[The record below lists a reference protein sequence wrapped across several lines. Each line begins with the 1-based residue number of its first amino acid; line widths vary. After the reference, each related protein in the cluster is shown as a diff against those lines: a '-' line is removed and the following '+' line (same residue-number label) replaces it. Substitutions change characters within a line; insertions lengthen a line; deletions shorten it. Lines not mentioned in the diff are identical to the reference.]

1 MPIAATTVVLGGAIA
16 AALAWIVTR
25 DDDNDELDDETPD
38 PRAPSIAAV
47 DLTYLDK
54 DEGGPVIDT
63 EPYVPPSAPEVA
75 TFTPSQSG
83 YPWESKPP
91 PGSGYDES
99 LFPDFYTIR
108 TALRFLHYD
117 VPNEVLG
124 VKLQT
129 APPVARVKEFQ
140 RNYNQASERGYRQA
154 KGYLEEDGVTGGRT
168 LRALERA
175 AFGADKGTPDDIVRG
190 AMWATEFDL
199 W

>member
-1 MPIAATTVVLGGAIA
+1 MPIAATTVVLGGAVA

-25 DDDNDELDDETPD
+25 DDDNDELDDETPG
-38 PRAPSIAAV
+38 PRAPSVAAV
-47 DLTYLDK
+47 DLTYLDEN
-54 DEGGPVIDT
+54 EGDLVIDAD
-63 EPYVPPSAPEVA
+63 PYVPPSAPEVA

>member
-1 MPIAATTVVLGGAIA
+1 MPIATTTAVLGGAVA
-16 AALAWIVTR
+16 AALAWLVTR
-25 DDDNDELDDETPD
+25 DDDDDELDDETPD
-38 PRAPSIAAV
+38 PRAPSVATF
-47 DLTYLDK
+47 DMSYLDE
-54 DEGGPVIDT
+54 DEGDLIIEA
-63 EPYVPPSAPEVA
+63 EPYVPPATPEVA

-91 PGSGYDES
+91 PGNGYDES
-99 LFPDFYTIR
+99 LFPDFYRIR
-108 TALRFLHYD
+108 TALRFLNYD

-129 APPVARVKEFQ
+129 APPAARVKEFQ

-175 AFGADKGTPDDIVRG
+175 AFGTDKGTPDDIVRG

>member
-1 MPIAATTVVLGGAIA
+1 MPIAATTVALGGAIA

-25 DDDNDELDDETPD
+25 DDDDDEPDDETPD
-38 PRAPSIAAV
+38 PRAPSIATV
-47 DLTYLDK
+47 DLTYLDE
-54 DEGGPVIDT
+54 DEGDLVIDS
-63 EPYVPPSAPEVA
+63 EPYVPPAAPKVA
-75 TFTPSQSG
+75 TFTPSQAG
-83 YPWESKPP
+83 YPWESSPP
-91 PGSGYDES
+91 PGNGYDES

-108 TALRFLHYD
+108 TALRFLNYD

-129 APPVARVKEFQ
+129 AIP
-140 RNYNQASERGYRQA
+140 
-154 KGYLEEDGVTGGRT
+154 GGRT

-175 AFGADKGTPDDIVRG
+175 AFGTDKGTPDDIVRG

>member
-1 MPIAATTVVLGGAIA
+1 MPIATTTVLLGGAVA

-25 DDDNDELDDETPD
+25 EDDDDELDDVPD
-38 PRAPSIAAV
+38 DARAPSIAAV
-47 DLTYLDK
+47 DLTYLD
-54 DEGGPVIDT
+54 EGDLVIET
-63 EPYVPPSAPEVA
+63 EPYVPPVVPEVS

-83 YPWESKPP
+83 YPWESNPP

-99 LFPDFYTIR
+99 LFPDFYRIR
-108 TALRFLHYD
+108 TTLRFLNYD

-124 VKLQT
+124 VELQS

-154 KGYLEEDGVTGGRT
+154 KGYLEEDGITGGRT

-175 AFGADKGTPDDIVRG
+175 AFGTDKGTPDDIVRG

>member
-1 MPIAATTVVLGGAIA
+1 MPIATTTVVLGGAVA

-25 DDDNDELDDETPD
+25 DDDGDELDDDELAPVV
-38 PRAPSIAAV
+38 PSIAAV
-47 DLTYLDK
+47 DLSYLDE
-54 DEGGPVIDT
+54 DEGDLVIDS
-63 EPYVPPSAPEVA
+63 EPYVPPAAPKVA
-75 TFTPSQSG
+75 TFTPSQAG
-83 YPWESKPP
+83 YPWESSPP

-99 LFPDFYTIR
+99 LFPDFYRIR
-108 TALRFLHYD
+108 TALRFLNYD

-129 APPVARVKEFQ
+129 APPAARVKEFQ

-175 AFGADKGTPDDIVRG
+175 AFGTDKGTPDDIVRG

>member
-1 MPIAATTVVLGGAIA
+1 MPIAATTVVLGGAVA

-25 DDDNDELDDETPD
+25 GDDNDELDDETPD